1 MKSPMPPT
9 GAHFRINISKFM
21 LRAALRYFAD
31 SDRSEVE
38 SVDIPEGA
46 VRQRER
52 AMHVLLGETH
62 DPGYLHARADLPC
75 SLS

>member
-9 GAHFRINISKFM
+9 GAHFRINISRFM

-38 SVDIPEGA
+38 SVDMPEGPVHQWECA
-46 VRQRER
+46 T
-52 AMHVLLGETH
+52 HLLLGETH
-62 DPGYLHARADLPC
+62 DLSYLRATADPPC
-75 SLS
+75 SSS